1 MDRTL
6 RPFVAESAPVL
17 FSLSEL
23 WLLQSVVRH
32 EIAQQSSWQKP
43 PANLAL
49 NEAIADAIYS
59 CVEYGYA
66 EVALQLTAHHL
77 LIIDALVPQ
86 AAKDADGKLLGKPIL
101 LKSFAA
107 RRALTDGGALDTGSA
122 AEPEQPSF
130 ADIHRIMEDIA
141 AHYCAACGS
150 LKAAPQKGG

>member
-1 MDRTL
+1 MDRAP
-6 RPFVAESAPVL
+6 RPFVAESSPVL

-86 AAKDADGKLLGKPIL
+86 AAKDADGKPIGKPIL

-107 RRALTDGGALDTGSA
+107 RRALAGGGAPDA
-122 AEPEQPSF
+122 PEPEQPSF
-130 ADIHRIMEDIA
+130 ADIHRIMEDID

-150 LKAAPQKGG
+150 LKAAPQKAGQ